1 MGINATA
8 FKTMSLY
15 FKWVHFDLVI
25 LHMGIN
31 LKEIVGDMYKDVISR
46 MFSETFLTKT
56 KSWNAL
62 NVYHHENGYIC

>member
-1 MGINATA
+1 
-8 FKTMSLY
+8 MSLY

-56 KSWNAL
+56 KS
-62 NVYHHENGYIC
+62 

>member
-1 MGINATA
+1 
-8 FKTMSLY
+8 
-15 FKWVHFDLVI
+15 
-25 LHMGIN
+25 MGIN